1 MKSYQGAK
9 EIHVTESSLLVV
21 FPIVRALVWKERG
34 KEDASITVMDDEE
47 EEEEKKKSERYG
59 RGIGKGV
66 DRVNENGI
74 TR

>member
-1 MKSYQGAK
+1 M
-9 EIHVTESSLLVV
+9 VV

>member
-21 FPIVRALVWKERG
+21 FPIVRALVRKERG
-34 KEDASITVMDDEE
+34 KEDASITVRDDEE
-47 EEEEKKKSERYG
+47 EEEEEKKSERYG

>member
-34 KEDASITVMDDEE
+34 KEDASITVRDDEE
-47 EEEEKKKSERYG
+47 EEEEEKKSERYG

>member
-1 MKSYQGAK
+1 M
-9 EIHVTESSLLVV
+9 VV

-34 KEDASITVMDDEE
+34 KEDASITVRDDEEEEEE

>member
-1 MKSYQGAK
+1 M
-9 EIHVTESSLLVV
+9 VV
-21 FPIVRALVWKERG
+21 FPIVRALVRKERG

-47 EEEEKKKSERYG
+47 EEEEEEEKKKSERYG
-59 RGIGKGV
+59 RGVGKCV

>member
-1 MKSYQGAK
+1 M
-9 EIHVTESSLLVV
+9 VV

-34 KEDASITVMDDEE
+34 KEDASITVRDDEE
-47 EEEEKKKSERYG
+47 EEEEEKKSERYG